1 MAKKHEK
8 VKSDELVVRARR
20 LRQRQTEAEK
30 LLWYHLRNKRLG
42 GYKFR
47 RQHPIG
53 GYIVDFFC
61 DAAHLVVELDG
72 GGHNEPGQIDYD
84 HIRTSKLEERGLHVL
99 RFWNDDVLTDT
110 NQVLDSADDV
120 MTFAHGLRVF
130 HRLLEGLLGWHA
142 VIDQADGEIGAEV
155 DADRFVIDDG
165 AIACD
170 HP

>member
-1 MAKKHEK
+1 MANKHEK
-8 VKSDELVVRARR
+8 AQPDELLARARR

-53 GYIVDFFC
+53 GYIVDFCC
-61 DAAHLVVELDG
+61 DGAHLVVELDG
-72 GGHNEPGQIDYD
+72 GGHNEPGQIGYD

-110 NQVLDSADDV
+110 NQVL
-120 MTFAHGLRVF
+120 
-130 HRLLEGLLGWHA
+130 
-142 VIDQADGEIGAEV
+142 EIILATIENLTSPCPSPRRRG
-155 DADRFVIDDG
+155 DADCTKKPFLSS
-165 AIACD
+165 
-170 HP
+170 